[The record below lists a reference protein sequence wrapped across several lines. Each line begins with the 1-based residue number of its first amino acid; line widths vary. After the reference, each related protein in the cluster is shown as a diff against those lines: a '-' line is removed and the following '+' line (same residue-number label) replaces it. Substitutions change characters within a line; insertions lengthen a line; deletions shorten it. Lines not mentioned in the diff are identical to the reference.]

1 MIKSFDKNWKKI
13 SLRID
18 IFEWIFYYIC
28 ASYDSV
34 KETYINCFAY
44 NFLKNNN
51 TIIKIIMRK
60 LSLFLVLIGLF
71 LVSCNPKEPV
81 VKTQTV
87 SEIAATSAVGGGEVV
102 EDGRA
107 DVTERGV
114 CWSVAEN
121 PTVADAHSVNG
132 AGLGSFVSNITGL
145 TPNTAYYVRAY
156 ATNSEGTSY
165 GEQVNFMTLEEII
178 ELATVKTL
186 LVTGITSTTA
196 VAGGDVTADGGT
208 EVTAKGVC
216 WSTSQEPTIEGEHTE
231 NGAGTGEFTAEL
243 SGLEQN
249 TTYYVRAYATN
260 KEGTAYGEE
269 VSFTTLQENL
279 VVKPMVTTLE
289 IAGVSQT
296 TAVAGGNVTSDGG
309 AEVTARGVCWS
320 ASQEPTIEGEHTT
333 DGAGTGEYQSN
344 LSGLTANTTYYVR
357 AYATNSEGTAY
368 GEEISFTTLEEH
380 IVVEPTVVTV
390 SVSEV
395 TETTAVTGGNVT
407 SDGGGEVS
415 ARGVCWSTSQEPTVE
430 GSHTTDGTG
439 VGEFVSNLTDLTD
452 NTTYYVRAYA
462 TNEQG
467 TSYGEQMSFTTV
479 KHIDVPEVATVE
491 PAEITSTSAVTGGN
505 VISDGGAEV
514 TAKGVCW
521 STSQNPTISDSF
533 STDGIGLGEYIS
545 IINGLTI
552 NTTYYV
558 RAYATNAAGTAYGE
572 EFSFTTLCDLP
583 TVITTAI
590 TNVEITTAKGGGNVT
605 ADGGA
610 EVTARGLCWATH
622 MEPTIEDGFLTE
634 GAGLGEFTCDI
645 TGLNENTRYYVR
657 AYATNSVGTA
667 YGNVTT
673 LKTTD
678 DGTIAGIEY
687 VDLGLSVR
695 WAPFNIG
702 ATSPTECGD
711 YFAWGEIET
720 KTEYTEANSLTHGIY
735 MDDIGG
741 NPQYDAARAI
751 WGSTWR
757 LPSREEIEEIVAEC
771 TWEWTSVDGM
781 NGCKITG
788 PNGNHIF
795 VPAAGCYIG
804 AELKM
809 LGQNGMYHSY
819 KMCGDYVNFSYGFHF
834 GEGDDNYQL
843 DWLYRAYGR
852 SIRPV
857 TE

>member
-1 MIKSFDKNWKKI
+1 
-13 SLRID
+13 
-18 IFEWIFYYIC
+18 
-28 ASYDSV
+28 
-34 KETYINCFAY
+34 
-44 NFLKNNN
+44 
-51 TIIKIIMRK
+51 MRK

-81 VKTQTV
+81 VKTHAV

-114 CWSVAEN
+114 CWSTIEN
-121 PTVADAHSVNG
+121 PTVADAHSVDG

-178 ELATVKTL
+178 ELATVKTS

-269 VSFTTLQENL
+269 VSFTTLQENV

-320 ASQEPTIEGEHTT
+320 TSQEPTIEGEHTT
-333 DGAGTGEYQSN
+333 DGAGTGEYQSD

-430 GSHTTDGTG
+430 GNHTTDGTG

-479 KHIDVPEVATVE
+479 KHIDLPEVATVE

-545 IINGLTI
+545 IINGLAI

-622 MEPTIEDGFLTE
+622 LEPTIEDSFLVE

-687 VDLGLSVR
+687 VDLGLSVK

-834 GEGDDNYQL
+834 GEGADNYQL

>member
-1 MIKSFDKNWKKI
+1 
-13 SLRID
+13 
-18 IFEWIFYYIC
+18 
-28 ASYDSV
+28 
-34 KETYINCFAY
+34 
-44 NFLKNNN
+44 
-51 TIIKIIMRK
+51 MRK

-81 VKTQTV
+81 VKTQAV
-87 SEIAATSAVGGGEVV
+87 SEIAATSAIGGGDVV

-114 CWSVAEN
+114 CWSIVEN
-121 PTVADAHSVNG
+121 PTIADAHTSDG
-132 AGLGSFVSNITGL
+132 AGLGSFVSNITDL
-145 TPNTAYYVRAY
+145 EPNTTYYVRAY

-165 GEQVNFMTLEEII
+165 GDQVNFMTLEEMI
-178 ELATVKTL
+178 ELATVKTS
-186 LVTGITSTTA
+186 LVTSITSTTA
-196 VAGGDVTADGGT
+196 VVGGDVTADGGT

-216 WSTSQEPTIEGEHTE
+216 WSASQEPTIEGEHTE

-269 VSFTTLQENL
+269 VSFTTLQENV
-279 VVKPMVTTLE
+279 VVKPIVTTLE
-289 IAGVSQT
+289 IAGLSQT

-320 ASQEPTIEGEHTT
+320 TSQEPTVEGEHTT

-430 GSHTTDGTG
+430 GAHTTDGTG
-439 VGEFVSNLTDLTD
+439 VGEFVSHLTDLND

-479 KHIDVPEVATVE
+479 KHIDLPEVTTVE
-491 PAEITSTSAVTGGN
+491 PTEIATTSAKTGGN
-505 VISDGGAEV
+505 VTSDGGGEV

-521 STSQNPTISDSF
+521 STSQNPTLSDSF
-533 STDGIGLGEYIS
+533 STDGIGLGEYLS

-622 MEPTIEDGFLTE
+622 LEPTIEDSFLVE

-667 YGNVTT
+667 YGSVTT
-673 LKTTD
+673 LKTAD

-687 VDLGLSVR
+687 VDLGLSVK

-720 KTEYTEANSLTHGIY
+720 KTEYTEANSLTFGIY

-834 GEGDDNYQL
+834 GEGSDNYQL

>member
-1 MIKSFDKNWKKI
+1 MK
-13 SLRID
+13 
-18 IFEWIFYYIC
+18 
-28 ASYDSV
+28 
-34 KETYINCFAY
+34 
-44 NFLKNNN
+44 
-51 TIIKIIMRK
+51 K
-60 LSLFLVLIGLF
+60 LSLILVLIGF
-71 LVSCNPKEPV
+71 CLVSCNRKEPV
-81 VKTQTV
+81 VKTHSVT
-87 SEIAATSAVGGGEVV
+87 EITESTAVAGGEVI

-107 DVTERGV
+107 DVTERGI
-114 CWSVAEN
+114 CWSIVEN
-121 PTVADAHSVNG
+121 PTIADAHTNNG
-132 AGLGSFVSNITGL
+132 AGLGSFVSDITGL

-165 GEQVNFMTLEEII
+165 GEQVNFTTIEKKVI
-178 ELATVKTL
+178 ELPAVKTSM
-186 LVTGITSTTA
+186 VTSITTNSA
-196 VAGGDVTADGGT
+196 VAGGDITADGGA
-208 EVTAKGVC
+208 EVTLKGVC

-269 VSFTTLQENL
+269 VSFTTLQENV

-296 TAVAGGNVTSDGG
+296 TAVTGGNVTSDGG

-320 ASQEPTIEGEHTT
+320 TSQEPTIEGEHTI
-333 DGAGTGEYQSN
+333 DGAGTGEYQSD

-452 NTTYYVRAYA
+452 NTTYFVRAYA

-479 KHIDVPEVATVE
+479 KHIDLPEVTTVE
-491 PAEITSTSAVTGGN
+491 PTNIAITSAVTGGN
-505 VISDGGAEV
+505 VTSDGGAEV

-622 MEPTIEDGFLTE
+622 LEPTIEDSFLVE

-834 GEGDDNYQL
+834 GEGADNYQL

>member
-1 MIKSFDKNWKKI
+1 
-13 SLRID
+13 
-18 IFEWIFYYIC
+18 
-28 ASYDSV
+28 
-34 KETYINCFAY
+34 
-44 NFLKNNN
+44 
-51 TIIKIIMRK
+51 MRK

-81 VKTQTV
+81 VKTHAV

-114 CWSVAEN
+114 CWSTIEN
-121 PTVADAHSVNG
+121 PTVADAHSVDG

-178 ELATVKTL
+178 ELATVKTS

-269 VSFTTLQENL
+269 VSFTTLQENV

-430 GSHTTDGTG
+430 GNHTTDGTG

-479 KHIDVPEVATVE
+479 KHIDLPEVATVE

-545 IINGLTI
+545 IINGLAI

-622 MEPTIEDGFLTE
+622 LEPTIEDSFLVE

>member
-1 MIKSFDKNWKKI
+1 
-13 SLRID
+13 
-18 IFEWIFYYIC
+18 
-28 ASYDSV
+28 
-34 KETYINCFAY
+34 
-44 NFLKNNN
+44 
-51 TIIKIIMRK
+51 MRK

-81 VKTQTV
+81 VKTHSVT
-87 SEIAATSAVGGGEVV
+87 EITATAAVGGGEVV
-102 EDGRA
+102 EDGGA
-107 DVTERGV
+107 DVTARGI
-114 CWSVAEN
+114 CWSTVEN
-121 PTVADAHSVNG
+121 PTIADGHSNAG
-132 AGLGSFVSNITGL
+132 AGLGSFTSTMTELLSNT
-145 TPNTAYYVRAY
+145 TYYVRAY

-178 ELATVKTL
+178 ELATVKTS

-269 VSFTTLQENL
+269 VSFTTLQENV

-430 GSHTTDGTG
+430 GNHTTDGTG

-479 KHIDVPEVATVE
+479 KHIDLPEVATVE

-622 MEPTIEDGFLTE
+622 LEPTIEDSFLVE

-834 GEGDDNYQL
+834 GEGADNYQL

>member
-1 MIKSFDKNWKKI
+1 
-13 SLRID
+13 
-18 IFEWIFYYIC
+18 
-28 ASYDSV
+28 
-34 KETYINCFAY
+34 
-44 NFLKNNN
+44 
-51 TIIKIIMRK
+51 MRK

-71 LVSCNPKEPV
+71 LVSCSPKDPV
-81 VKTQTV
+81 VKTQAV
-87 SEIAATSAVGGGEVV
+87 SEITATSAVGGGDVV

-107 DVTERGV
+107 DVTARGV
-114 CWSVAEN
+114 CWSLVEN
-121 PTVADAHSVNG
+121 PTVADAHTNDG

-165 GEQVNFMTLEEII
+165 GKQINFMTLEEIM
-178 ELATVKTL
+178 ELATVKTS
-186 LVTGITSTTA
+186 LVTSITSSTA
-196 VAGGDVTADGGT
+196 VAGGDVTADGGA

-249 TTYYVRAYATN
+249 TTYYVRAYAIN

-269 VSFTTLQENL
+269 VSFTTLQENV

-289 IAGVSQT
+289 IAGLSQT

-320 ASQEPTIEGEHTT
+320 TSQEPTVEGEHTT

-439 VGEFVSNLTDLTD
+439 TGEFVSNLTDLND

-479 KHIDVPEVATVE
+479 KHIDLPEVTTVE
-491 PAEITSTSAVTGGN
+491 PTEIATTSAKTGGN
-505 VISDGGAEV
+505 VISDGGSEV

-521 STSQNPTISDSF
+521 STSQNPTLSDSF
-533 STDGIGLGEYIS
+533 STDGIGLGEYLS

-558 RAYATNAAGTAYGE
+558 RAYATNEAGTAYGE

-590 TNVEITTAKGGGNVT
+590 TNVEIATAKGGGNVT

-622 MEPTIEDGFLTE
+622 LEPTIEDSFLVE

-667 YGNVTT
+667 YGSVTT
-673 LKTTD
+673 LKTAD

-687 VDLGLSVR
+687 VDLGLSVK

-735 MDDIGG
+735 MEDIGG

-834 GEGDDNYQL
+834 GEGSDNYQL

>member
-1 MIKSFDKNWKKI
+1 
-13 SLRID
+13 
-18 IFEWIFYYIC
+18 
-28 ASYDSV
+28 
-34 KETYINCFAY
+34 
-44 NFLKNNN
+44 
-51 TIIKIIMRK
+51 MRK
-60 LSLFLVLIGLF
+60 LSLILVLVGLF

-81 VKTQTV
+81 VKTQAV
-87 SEIAATSAVGGGEVV
+87 SEIAATSAIGGGDVV

-114 CWSVAEN
+114 CWSIVEN
-121 PTVADAHSVNG
+121 PTIADAHTSDG
-132 AGLGSFVSNITGL
+132 AGLGSFVSNITDL
-145 TPNTAYYVRAY
+145 EPNTTYYVRAY

-165 GEQVNFMTLEEII
+165 GDPVNFMTLEEMI
-178 ELATVKTL
+178 ELATVKTS

-216 WSTSQEPTIEGEHTE
+216 WSASQEPTIEGEHTE

-269 VSFTTLQENL
+269 VSFTTLQENV

-289 IAGVSQT
+289 IAGLSQT

-320 ASQEPTIEGEHTT
+320 TSQEPIVEGEHTT

-415 ARGVCWSTSQEPTVE
+415 ARGVCWSTSQDPTVE

-439 VGEFVSNLTDLTD
+439 TGEFVSNLTDLNA

-479 KHIDVPEVATVE
+479 KHIDLPEVTTVE
-491 PAEITSTSAVTGGN
+491 PTEIATTSAKTGGN
-505 VISDGGAEV
+505 VISDGGSEV

-521 STSQNPTISDSF
+521 STSQNPTLSDSF
-533 STDGIGLGEYIS
+533 STDGIGLGEYLS

-558 RAYATNAAGTAYGE
+558 RAYATNEAGTAYGE

-622 MEPTIEDGFLTE
+622 LEPTIEDSFLVE

-667 YGNVTT
+667 YGSVTT
-673 LKTTD
+673 LKTND

-687 VDLGLSVR
+687 VDLGLSVK

-735 MDDIGG
+735 MEDIGG

-834 GEGDDNYQL
+834 GEGSDNYQL

>member
-1 MIKSFDKNWKKI
+1 MK
-13 SLRID
+13 
-18 IFEWIFYYIC
+18 
-28 ASYDSV
+28 
-34 KETYINCFAY
+34 
-44 NFLKNNN
+44 
-51 TIIKIIMRK
+51 K
-60 LSLFLVLIGLF
+60 LSLILVLIGF
-71 LVSCNPKEPV
+71 CLVSCNRKEPV
-81 VKTQTV
+81 VKTHSVT
-87 SEIAATSAVGGGEVV
+87 EITESTAVAGGEVI

-107 DVTERGV
+107 DVTERGI
-114 CWSVAEN
+114 CWSIVEN
-121 PTVADAHSVNG
+121 PTIADAHTNNG
-132 AGLGSFVSNITGL
+132 AGLGSFVSDITGL

-165 GEQVNFMTLEEII
+165 GEQVNFTTIEKKVI
-178 ELATVKTL
+178 ELPAVKTSM
-186 LVTGITSTTA
+186 VTSITTNSA
-196 VAGGDVTADGGT
+196 VAGGDITADGGA
-208 EVTAKGVC
+208 EVTLKGVC
-216 WSTSQEPTIEGEHTE
+216 WSASQEPTIEGEHTE

-260 KEGTAYGEE
+260 SEGTAYGEE
-269 VSFTTLQENL
+269 VSFTTLQENV

-296 TAVAGGNVTSDGG
+296 TAVTGGNVTSDGG

-320 ASQEPTIEGEHTT
+320 TSQEPTIEGEHTI
-333 DGAGTGEYQSN
+333 DGAGTGEYQSD

-368 GEEISFTTLEEH
+368 GEEISFTTLEEY

-430 GSHTTDGTG
+430 GNHTTDGTG

-452 NTTYYVRAYA
+452 NTTYFVRAYA

-479 KHIDVPEVATVE
+479 KHIDLPEVTTVE
-491 PAEITSTSAVTGGN
+491 PTNIAITSAVTGGN
-505 VISDGGAEV
+505 VTSDGGAEV

-545 IINGLTI
+545 IINGLAI

-622 MEPTIEDGFLTE
+622 LEPTIEDSFLVE

-687 VDLGLSVR
+687 VDLGLSVK

-834 GEGDDNYQL
+834 GEGADNYQL

>member
-1 MIKSFDKNWKKI
+1 
-13 SLRID
+13 
-18 IFEWIFYYIC
+18 
-28 ASYDSV
+28 
-34 KETYINCFAY
+34 
-44 NFLKNNN
+44 
-51 TIIKIIMRK
+51 MRK
-60 LSLFLVLIGLF
+60 LSLILVLVGLF

-81 VKTQTV
+81 VKTQAV
-87 SEIAATSAVGGGEVV
+87 SEIAATSAIGGGDVV

-114 CWSVAEN
+114 CWSIVEN
-121 PTVADAHSVNG
+121 PTIADAHTSDG

-145 TPNTAYYVRAY
+145 EPNTTYYLRAY

-165 GEQVNFMTLEEII
+165 GDQVNFMTLEEMI

-186 LVTGITSTTA
+186 LVTSITSTTA

-269 VSFTTLQENL
+269 VTFTTLQENV
-279 VVKPMVTTLE
+279 VVKPIVTTLE
-289 IAGVSQT
+289 IAGLSQT

-320 ASQEPTIEGEHTT
+320 TSQEPTVEGEHTT

-415 ARGVCWSTSQEPTVE
+415 ARGVCWSTSQDPTVE

-439 VGEFVSNLTDLTD
+439 TGEFVSNLTDLND

-479 KHIDVPEVATVE
+479 KHIDLPEVTTVE
-491 PAEITSTSAVTGGN
+491 PTEIATTSAKTGGN
-505 VISDGGAEV
+505 VTSDGGGEI

-521 STSQNPTISDSF
+521 STSQNPTLSDSF
-533 STDGIGLGEYIS
+533 STDGIGLGEYLS

-558 RAYATNAAGTAYGE
+558 RAYATNEAGTAYGE

-622 MEPTIEDGFLTE
+622 LEPTIEDSFLVE

-667 YGNVTT
+667 YGSVTT
-673 LKTTD
+673 LKTAD

-687 VDLGLSVR
+687 VDLGLSVK

-735 MDDIGG
+735 MEDIGG

-834 GEGDDNYQL
+834 GEGSDNYQL

>member
-1 MIKSFDKNWKKI
+1 MK
-13 SLRID
+13 
-18 IFEWIFYYIC
+18 
-28 ASYDSV
+28 
-34 KETYINCFAY
+34 
-44 NFLKNNN
+44 
-51 TIIKIIMRK
+51 K
-60 LSLFLVLIGLF
+60 LSLILVLIGF
-71 LVSCNPKEPV
+71 CLVSCNRKEPV
-81 VKTQTV
+81 VKTHSVT
-87 SEIAATSAVGGGEVV
+87 EITESTAVAGGEVI

-107 DVTERGV
+107 DVTERGI
-114 CWSVAEN
+114 CWSIVEN
-121 PTVADAHSVNG
+121 PTIADAHTNNG
-132 AGLGSFVSNITGL
+132 AGLGSFVSDITGL

-165 GEQVNFMTLEEII
+165 GEQVNFTTIEKKVI
-178 ELATVKTL
+178 ELPAVKTSM
-186 LVTGITSTTA
+186 VTSITTNSA
-196 VAGGDVTADGGT
+196 VAGGDITADGGA
-208 EVTAKGVC
+208 EVTLKGVC

-260 KEGTAYGEE
+260 SEGTAYGEE
-269 VSFTTLQENL
+269 VSFTTLQENV

-296 TAVAGGNVTSDGG
+296 TAVTGGNVTSDGG

-320 ASQEPTIEGEHTT
+320 TSQEPTIEGEHTT
-333 DGAGTGEYQSN
+333 DGVGTGEYQSD

-452 NTTYYVRAYA
+452 NTTYFVRAYA

-479 KHIDVPEVATVE
+479 KHIDLPEVATVE
-491 PAEITSTSAVTGGN
+491 PTNIAITSAVTGGN
-505 VISDGGAEV
+505 VTSDGGAEV

-622 MEPTIEDGFLTE
+622 LEPTIEDSFLVE

-687 VDLGLSVR
+687 VDLGLSVK

-834 GEGDDNYQL
+834 GEGADNYQL

>member
-1 MIKSFDKNWKKI
+1 
-13 SLRID
+13 
-18 IFEWIFYYIC
+18 
-28 ASYDSV
+28 
-34 KETYINCFAY
+34 
-44 NFLKNNN
+44 
-51 TIIKIIMRK
+51 MRK

>member
-1 MIKSFDKNWKKI
+1 
-13 SLRID
+13 
-18 IFEWIFYYIC
+18 
-28 ASYDSV
+28 
-34 KETYINCFAY
+34 
-44 NFLKNNN
+44 
-51 TIIKIIMRK
+51 MRK

-71 LVSCNPKEPV
+71 LVSCSPKDPV
-81 VKTQTV
+81 VKTQAV
-87 SEIAATSAVGGGEVV
+87 SEITATSAVGGGDVV

-107 DVTERGV
+107 DVTAKGV
-114 CWSVAEN
+114 CWSLVEN
-121 PTVADAHSVNG
+121 PTVADAHTNDG

-165 GEQVNFMTLEEII
+165 GKQINFMTLEEIM
-178 ELATVKTL
+178 ELATVKTS
-186 LVTGITSTTA
+186 LVTSITSSTA
-196 VAGGDVTADGGT
+196 VAGGDVTADGGA

-269 VSFTTLQENL
+269 VSFTTLQENV

-289 IAGVSQT
+289 IAGLSQT

-320 ASQEPTIEGEHTT
+320 TSQEPTVEGEHTT

-415 ARGVCWSTSQEPTVE
+415 ARGVCWSTSQDPTVE

-439 VGEFVSNLTDLTD
+439 TGEFVSNLTDLND

-479 KHIDVPEVATVE
+479 KHIDLPEVTTVE
-491 PAEITSTSAVTGGN
+491 PTEIAITSAKTGGN
-505 VISDGGAEV
+505 VTSDGGSEV

-521 STSQNPTISDSF
+521 STSQNPTLSDSF
-533 STDGIGLGEYIS
+533 STDGIGLGEYLS

-558 RAYATNAAGTAYGE
+558 RAYATNEAGTAYGE

-622 MEPTIEDGFLTE
+622 LEPTIEDSFLVE

-667 YGNVTT
+667 YGSVTT
-673 LKTTD
+673 LKTAD

-687 VDLGLSVR
+687 VDLGLSVK

-735 MDDIGG
+735 MEDIGG

-834 GEGDDNYQL
+834 GEGSDNYQL

>member
-1 MIKSFDKNWKKI
+1 
-13 SLRID
+13 
-18 IFEWIFYYIC
+18 
-28 ASYDSV
+28 
-34 KETYINCFAY
+34 
-44 NFLKNNN
+44 
-51 TIIKIIMRK
+51 MRK

-81 VKTQTV
+81 VKTQAV
-87 SEIAATSAVGGGEVV
+87 SEIAATSAIGGGDVV

-114 CWSVAEN
+114 CWSIVEN
-121 PTVADAHSVNG
+121 PTIADAHTSDG

-145 TPNTAYYVRAY
+145 EPNTTYYLRAY

-165 GEQVNFMTLEEII
+165 GDQVNFMTLEEMI
-178 ELATVKTL
+178 ELATVKTS
-186 LVTGITSTTA
+186 LVTSITSTTA

-269 VSFTTLQENL
+269 VSFTTLQENV

-289 IAGVSQT
+289 IAGLSQT

-320 ASQEPTIEGEHTT
+320 TSQEPTVEGEHTT

-357 AYATNSEGTAY
+357 AYATNIEGTAY

-439 VGEFVSNLTDLTD
+439 TGEFVSNLTDLND

-479 KHIDVPEVATVE
+479 KHIDLPEVTTVE
-491 PAEITSTSAVTGGN
+491 PTEIATTSAKTGGN
-505 VISDGGAEV
+505 VTSDGGGEI

-521 STSQNPTISDSF
+521 STSQNPTLSDSF
-533 STDGIGLGEYIS
+533 STDGIGLGEYLS

-558 RAYATNAAGTAYGE
+558 RAYATNEAGTAYGE

-622 MEPTIEDGFLTE
+622 LEPTIEDSFLVE

-667 YGNVTT
+667 YGSVTT
-673 LKTTD
+673 LKTAD

-687 VDLGLSVR
+687 VDLGLSVK

-735 MDDIGG
+735 MEDIGG

-834 GEGDDNYQL
+834 GEGSDNYQL

>member
-1 MIKSFDKNWKKI
+1 
-13 SLRID
+13 
-18 IFEWIFYYIC
+18 
-28 ASYDSV
+28 
-34 KETYINCFAY
+34 
-44 NFLKNNN
+44 
-51 TIIKIIMRK
+51 MRK
-60 LSLFLVLIGLF
+60 LSLILVLVGLF

-81 VKTQTV
+81 VKTQAV
-87 SEIAATSAVGGGEVV
+87 SEIAATSAIGGGDVV

-114 CWSVAEN
+114 CWSIVEN
-121 PTVADAHSVNG
+121 PTIADAHTSDG
-132 AGLGSFVSNITGL
+132 AGLGSFVSNITDL
-145 TPNTAYYVRAY
+145 EPNTTYYVRAY

-165 GEQVNFMTLEEII
+165 GDQVNFMTLEEMI
-178 ELATVKTL
+178 ELATVKTS
-186 LVTGITSTTA
+186 LVTSITSTTA
-196 VAGGDVTADGGT
+196 VVGGDVTADGGT

-216 WSTSQEPTIEGEHTE
+216 WSASQEPTIEGEHTE

-269 VSFTTLQENL
+269 VSFTTLQENV
-279 VVKPMVTTLE
+279 VVKPIVTTLE
-289 IAGVSQT
+289 IAGLSQT

-320 ASQEPTIEGEHTT
+320 TSQEPTVEGEHTT

-439 VGEFVSNLTDLTD
+439 TGEFISNLTDLND

-479 KHIDVPEVATVE
+479 KHIDLPEVTTVE
-491 PAEITSTSAVTGGN
+491 PTEIATTSAKTGGN
-505 VISDGGAEV
+505 VISDGGGEV

-521 STSQNPTISDSF
+521 STSQNPTLSDSF
-533 STDGIGLGEYIS
+533 STDGIGLGEYLS

-558 RAYATNAAGTAYGE
+558 RAYATNEAGTAYGE

-622 MEPTIEDGFLTE
+622 LEPTIEDSFLVE

-667 YGNVTT
+667 YGSVTT

-687 VDLGLSVR
+687 VDLGLSVK

-735 MDDIGG
+735 MEDIGG

-834 GEGDDNYQL
+834 GEGSDNYQL

>member
-1 MIKSFDKNWKKI
+1 
-13 SLRID
+13 
-18 IFEWIFYYIC
+18 
-28 ASYDSV
+28 
-34 KETYINCFAY
+34 
-44 NFLKNNN
+44 
-51 TIIKIIMRK
+51 MRK

-71 LVSCNPKEPV
+71 LVSCSPKDPV
-81 VKTQTV
+81 VKTQAV
-87 SEIAATSAVGGGEVV
+87 SEITATSAVGGGDVV

-107 DVTERGV
+107 DVTARGV
-114 CWSVAEN
+114 CWSLVEN
-121 PTVADAHSVNG
+121 PTVADAHTNDG

-165 GEQVNFMTLEEII
+165 GKQINFMTLEEIM
-178 ELATVKTL
+178 ELATVKTS
-186 LVTGITSTTA
+186 LVTSITSSTA
-196 VAGGDVTADGGT
+196 VAGGDVTADGGA

-249 TTYYVRAYATN
+249 TTYYVRAYAIN

-269 VSFTTLQENL
+269 VSFTTLQENV

-289 IAGVSQT
+289 IAGLSQT

-320 ASQEPTIEGEHTT
+320 TSQEPTVEGEHTT
-333 DGAGTGEYQSN
+333 DGSGTGEYQSN

-439 VGEFVSNLTDLTD
+439 TGEFVSNLTDLND

-479 KHIDVPEVATVE
+479 KHIDLPEVTTVE
-491 PAEITSTSAVTGGN
+491 PTEIATTSAKTGGN
-505 VISDGGAEV
+505 VISDGGSEV

-521 STSQNPTISDSF
+521 STSQNPTLSDSF
-533 STDGIGLGEYIS
+533 STDGIGLGEYLS

-558 RAYATNAAGTAYGE
+558 RAYATNEAGTAYGE

-622 MEPTIEDGFLTE
+622 LEPTIEDSFLVE

-667 YGNVTT
+667 YGSVTT
-673 LKTTD
+673 LKTAD

-687 VDLGLSVR
+687 VDLGLSVK

-735 MDDIGG
+735 MEDIGG

-834 GEGDDNYQL
+834 GEGSDNYQL

>member
-1 MIKSFDKNWKKI
+1 M
-13 SLRID
+13 
-18 IFEWIFYYIC
+18 
-28 ASYDSV
+28 
-34 KETYINCFAY
+34 
-44 NFLKNNN
+44 
-51 TIIKIIMRK
+51 
-60 LSLFLVLIGLF
+60 
-71 LVSCNPKEPV
+71 
-81 VKTQTV
+81 
-87 SEIAATSAVGGGEVV
+87 
-102 EDGRA
+102 
-107 DVTERGV
+107 
-114 CWSVAEN
+114 
-121 PTVADAHSVNG
+121 
-132 AGLGSFVSNITGL
+132 
-145 TPNTAYYVRAY
+145 
-156 ATNSEGTSY
+156 
-165 GEQVNFMTLEEII
+165 
-178 ELATVKTL
+178 
-186 LVTGITSTTA
+186 
-196 VAGGDVTADGGT
+196 
-208 EVTAKGVC
+208 
-216 WSTSQEPTIEGEHTE
+216 
-231 NGAGTGEFTAEL
+231 
-243 SGLEQN
+243 
-249 TTYYVRAYATN
+249 
-260 KEGTAYGEE
+260 
-269 VSFTTLQENL
+269 SFTT
-279 VVKPMVTTLE
+279 VKHIDLPEVTT
-289 IAGVSQT
+289 
-296 TAVAGGNVTSDGG
+296 
-309 AEVTARGVCWS
+309 
-320 ASQEPTIEGEHTT
+320 
-333 DGAGTGEYQSN
+333 
-344 LSGLTANTTYYVR
+344 
-357 AYATNSEGTAY
+357 
-368 GEEISFTTLEEH
+368 
-380 IVVEPTVVTV
+380 VEPTEIAIT
-390 SVSEV
+390 S
-395 TETTAVTGGNVT
+395 AKTGGNVT
-407 SDGGGEVS
+407 SDGGG
-415 ARGVCWSTSQEPTVE
+415 
-430 GSHTTDGTG
+430 
-439 VGEFVSNLTDLTD
+439 
-452 NTTYYVRAYA
+452 
-462 TNEQG
+462 
-467 TSYGEQMSFTTV
+467 
-479 KHIDVPEVATVE
+479 
-491 PAEITSTSAVTGGN
+491 
-505 VISDGGAEV
+505 EV

-521 STSQNPTISDSF
+521 STSQNPTLSDSF
-533 STDGIGLGEYIS
+533 STDGIGLGEYLS

-558 RAYATNAAGTAYGE
+558 RAYATNEAGTAYGE

-622 MEPTIEDGFLTE
+622 LEPTIEDSFLVE

-667 YGNVTT
+667 YGSVTT
-673 LKTTD
+673 LKTAD

-687 VDLGLSVR
+687 VDLGLSVK

-735 MDDIGG
+735 MEDIGG

-834 GEGDDNYQL
+834 GEGSDNYQL

>member
-1 MIKSFDKNWKKI
+1 
-13 SLRID
+13 
-18 IFEWIFYYIC
+18 
-28 ASYDSV
+28 
-34 KETYINCFAY
+34 
-44 NFLKNNN
+44 
-51 TIIKIIMRK
+51 MRK

-71 LVSCNPKEPV
+71 LVSCSPKDPV
-81 VKTQTV
+81 VKTQAV
-87 SEIAATSAVGGGEVV
+87 SEITATSAVGGGDVV

-107 DVTERGV
+107 DVTARGV
-114 CWSVAEN
+114 CWSLVEN
-121 PTVADAHSVNG
+121 PTVADAHTNDG

-165 GEQVNFMTLEEII
+165 GKQINFMTLEEIM
-178 ELATVKTL
+178 ELATVKTS
-186 LVTGITSTTA
+186 LVTSITSSTA
-196 VAGGDVTADGGT
+196 VAGGDVTADGGA

-269 VSFTTLQENL
+269 VSFTTLQENV

-289 IAGVSQT
+289 IAGLSQT

-320 ASQEPTIEGEHTT
+320 TSQEPTVEGEHTT

-439 VGEFVSNLTDLTD
+439 TGEFVSNLTDLND

-479 KHIDVPEVATVE
+479 KHIDLPEVTTVE
-491 PAEITSTSAVTGGN
+491 PTEIATTSAKTGGN
-505 VISDGGAEV
+505 VTSDGGGEV

-521 STSQNPTISDSF
+521 STSQNPTLSDSF
-533 STDGIGLGEYIS
+533 STDGIGLGEYLS

-558 RAYATNAAGTAYGE
+558 RAYATNEAGTAYGE

-622 MEPTIEDGFLTE
+622 LEPTIEDSFLVE

-667 YGNVTT
+667 YGSVTT
-673 LKTTD
+673 LKTAD

-687 VDLGLSVR
+687 VDLGLSVK

-702 ATSPTECGD
+702 ATSPAECGD

-735 MDDIGG
+735 MEDIGG

-834 GEGDDNYQL
+834 GEGSDNYQL

>member
-1 MIKSFDKNWKKI
+1 
-13 SLRID
+13 
-18 IFEWIFYYIC
+18 
-28 ASYDSV
+28 
-34 KETYINCFAY
+34 
-44 NFLKNNN
+44 
-51 TIIKIIMRK
+51 MRK

-81 VKTQTV
+81 VKTHAV

-114 CWSVAEN
+114 CWSTIEN
-121 PTVADAHSVNG
+121 PTVADAHSVDG

-178 ELATVKTL
+178 ELATVKTS
-186 LVTGITSTTA
+186 LVSGITSTTA

-269 VSFTTLQENL
+269 VSFTTLQENV

-479 KHIDVPEVATVE
+479 KHIDLPEVATVE

-521 STSQNPTISDSF
+521 NTSQNPTISDSF

-545 IINGLTI
+545 IINGLAI

-622 MEPTIEDGFLTE
+622 LEPTIEDSFLVE

-687 VDLGLSVR
+687 VDLGLSVK

-834 GEGDDNYQL
+834 GEGADNYQL

>member
-1 MIKSFDKNWKKI
+1 
-13 SLRID
+13 
-18 IFEWIFYYIC
+18 
-28 ASYDSV
+28 
-34 KETYINCFAY
+34 
-44 NFLKNNN
+44 
-51 TIIKIIMRK
+51 MRK
-60 LSLFLVLIGLF
+60 LSLILVLVGLF

-81 VKTQTV
+81 VKTQAV
-87 SEIAATSAVGGGEVV
+87 SEIAATSAIGGGDVV

-114 CWSVAEN
+114 CWSIVEN
-121 PTVADAHSVNG
+121 PTIADAHTSDG
-132 AGLGSFVSNITGL
+132 AGLGSFVSNITDL
-145 TPNTAYYVRAY
+145 EPNTTYYVRAY

-165 GEQVNFMTLEEII
+165 GDQVNFMTLEEMI
-178 ELATVKTL
+178 ELATVKTS
-186 LVTGITSTTA
+186 LVTSITSTTA

-269 VSFTTLQENL
+269 VSFTTLQENV
-279 VVKPMVTTLE
+279 VVKPIVTTLE
-289 IAGVSQT
+289 IAGLSQT

-320 ASQEPTIEGEHTT
+320 TSQEPTVEGEHTT

-415 ARGVCWSTSQEPTVE
+415 ARGVCWSTSQDPTVE

-439 VGEFVSNLTDLTD
+439 TGEFVSNLTDLND

-479 KHIDVPEVATVE
+479 KHIDLPEVTTVE
-491 PAEITSTSAVTGGN
+491 PTEIATTSAKTGGN
-505 VISDGGAEV
+505 VISDGGSEV

-521 STSQNPTISDSF
+521 STSQNPTLSDSF
-533 STDGIGLGEYIS
+533 STDGIGLGEYLS

-558 RAYATNAAGTAYGE
+558 RAYATNEAGTAYGE

-622 MEPTIEDGFLTE
+622 LEPTIEDSFLVE

-667 YGNVTT
+667 YGSVTT
-673 LKTTD
+673 LKTAD

-687 VDLGLSVR
+687 VDLGLSVK

-735 MDDIGG
+735 MEDIGG

-834 GEGDDNYQL
+834 GEGSDNYQL

>member
-1 MIKSFDKNWKKI
+1 
-13 SLRID
+13 
-18 IFEWIFYYIC
+18 
-28 ASYDSV
+28 
-34 KETYINCFAY
+34 
-44 NFLKNNN
+44 
-51 TIIKIIMRK
+51 MRK
-60 LSLFLVLIGLF
+60 LSLILVLVGLF

-81 VKTQTV
+81 VKTQAV
-87 SEIAATSAVGGGEVV
+87 SEIAATSAIGGGDVV

-114 CWSVAEN
+114 CWSIVEN
-121 PTVADAHSVNG
+121 PTIADAHTSDG
-132 AGLGSFVSNITGL
+132 AGLGSFVSNITDL
-145 TPNTAYYVRAY
+145 EPNTTYYVRAY

-165 GEQVNFMTLEEII
+165 GDQVNFMTLEEMI
-178 ELATVKTL
+178 ELATVKTS
-186 LVTGITSTTA
+186 LVTSITSTTA
-196 VAGGDVTADGGT
+196 VVGGDVTADGGT

-216 WSTSQEPTIEGEHTE
+216 WSASQEPTIEGEHTE

-269 VSFTTLQENL
+269 VSFTTLQENV

-289 IAGVSQT
+289 IAGLSQT

-320 ASQEPTIEGEHTT
+320 TSQEPTVEGEHTT
-333 DGAGTGEYQSN
+333 DGSGTGEYQSN

-439 VGEFVSNLTDLTD
+439 TGEFVSNLTDLND

-479 KHIDVPEVATVE
+479 KHIDLPEVTTVE
-491 PAEITSTSAVTGGN
+491 PTEIATTSAKTGGN
-505 VISDGGAEV
+505 VTSDGGGDV

-521 STSQNPTISDSF
+521 STSQNPTLSDSF
-533 STDGIGLGEYIS
+533 STDGIGLGEYLS

-558 RAYATNAAGTAYGE
+558 RAYATNEAGTAYGE

-622 MEPTIEDGFLTE
+622 LEPTIEDSFLVE

-667 YGNVTT
+667 YGSVTT
-673 LKTTD
+673 LKTAD

-687 VDLGLSVR
+687 VDLGLSVK

-834 GEGDDNYQL
+834 GEGSDNYQL

>member
-1 MIKSFDKNWKKI
+1 
-13 SLRID
+13 
-18 IFEWIFYYIC
+18 
-28 ASYDSV
+28 
-34 KETYINCFAY
+34 
-44 NFLKNNN
+44 
-51 TIIKIIMRK
+51 MRK
-60 LSLFLVLIGLF
+60 LSLILVLVGLF

-81 VKTQTV
+81 VKTQAV
-87 SEIAATSAVGGGEVV
+87 SEIAATSAIGGGDVV

-114 CWSVAEN
+114 CWSIVEN
-121 PTVADAHSVNG
+121 PTIADAHTSDG
-132 AGLGSFVSNITGL
+132 AGLGSFVSNITDL
-145 TPNTAYYVRAY
+145 EPNTTYYVRAY

-165 GEQVNFMTLEEII
+165 GDQVNFMTLEEMI
-178 ELATVKTL
+178 ELATVKTS
-186 LVTGITSTTA
+186 LVTSITSTTA
-196 VAGGDVTADGGT
+196 VVGGDVTADGGT

-216 WSTSQEPTIEGEHTE
+216 WSASQEPTIEGEHTE

-269 VSFTTLQENL
+269 VSFTTLQENV

-289 IAGVSQT
+289 IAGLSQT

-320 ASQEPTIEGEHTT
+320 TSQEPTVEGEHTT

-415 ARGVCWSTSQEPTVE
+415 ARGVCWSTSQDPTVE

-439 VGEFVSNLTDLTD
+439 TGEFVSNLTDLND

-479 KHIDVPEVATVE
+479 KHIDLPEVTTVE
-491 PAEITSTSAVTGGN
+491 PTEIATTSAKTGGN
-505 VISDGGAEV
+505 VTSDGGGDV

-521 STSQNPTISDSF
+521 STSQNPTLSDSF
-533 STDGIGLGEYIS
+533 STDGIGLGEYLS

-558 RAYATNAAGTAYGE
+558 RAYATNEAGTAYGE

-622 MEPTIEDGFLTE
+622 LEPTIEDSFLVE

-667 YGNVTT
+667 YGSVTT
-673 LKTTD
+673 LKTAD

-687 VDLGLSVR
+687 VDLGLSVK

-834 GEGDDNYQL
+834 GEGSDNYQL

>member
-1 MIKSFDKNWKKI
+1 
-13 SLRID
+13 
-18 IFEWIFYYIC
+18 
-28 ASYDSV
+28 
-34 KETYINCFAY
+34 
-44 NFLKNNN
+44 
-51 TIIKIIMRK
+51 MRK

-81 VKTQTV
+81 VKTQAV
-87 SEIAATSAVGGGEVV
+87 SEIAATSAIGGGDVV

-114 CWSVAEN
+114 CWSIVEN
-121 PTVADAHSVNG
+121 PTIADAHTSDG
-132 AGLGSFVSNITGL
+132 AGLGSFVSNITDL
-145 TPNTAYYVRAY
+145 EPNTTYYVRAY

-165 GEQVNFMTLEEII
+165 GDQVNFMTLEEMI
-178 ELATVKTL
+178 ELATVKTS
-186 LVTGITSTTA
+186 LVTSITSTTA

-269 VSFTTLQENL
+269 VSFTTLQENV

-289 IAGVSQT
+289 IAGLSQT

-320 ASQEPTIEGEHTT
+320 TSQEPTVEGEHTT

-439 VGEFVSNLTDLTD
+439 TGEFVSNLTDLND

-479 KHIDVPEVATVE
+479 KHIDLPEVTTVE
-491 PAEITSTSAVTGGN
+491 PTEIATTSAKTGGN
-505 VISDGGAEV
+505 VTSDGGGEV

-521 STSQNPTISDSF
+521 STSQNPTLSDSF
-533 STDGIGLGEYIS
+533 STDGIGLGEYLS

-558 RAYATNAAGTAYGE
+558 RAYATNEAGTAYGE

-622 MEPTIEDGFLTE
+622 LEPTIEDSFLVE

-667 YGNVTT
+667 YGSVTT
-673 LKTTD
+673 LKTAD

-687 VDLGLSVR
+687 VDLGLSVK

-735 MDDIGG
+735 MEDIGG

-834 GEGDDNYQL
+834 GEGSDNYQL

>member
-1 MIKSFDKNWKKI
+1 MKK
-13 SLRID
+13 L
-18 IFEWIFYYIC
+18 F
-28 ASYDSV
+28 
-34 KETYINCFAY
+34 
-44 NFLKNNN
+44 
-51 TIIKIIMRK
+51 
-60 LSLFLVLIGLF
+60 LFLVLTGLF
-71 LVSCNPKEPV
+71 TVSCNRKEPI
-81 VKTQTV
+81 VKTESVTEITESTAV
-87 SEIAATSAVGGGEVV
+87 SGGNVI
-102 EDGRA
+102 EDGGA
-107 DVTERGV
+107 EVTARGV
-114 CWSVAEN
+114 CWSVVEN
-121 PTVADAHSVNG
+121 PTVADAHSVDG

-178 ELATVKTL
+178 ELATVKTS

-231 NGAGTGEFTAEL
+231 NGAGTGEFTVEL

-269 VSFTTLQENL
+269 VSFTTLQENV

-296 TAVAGGNVTSDGG
+296 TAVTGGNVTSDGG

-320 ASQEPTIEGEHTT
+320 TSQEPTIEGEHTT
-333 DGAGTGEYQSN
+333 DGAGTGEFQSN

-380 IVVEPTVVTV
+380 IVVEPTVITV
-390 SVSEV
+390 SISEV

-430 GSHTTDGTG
+430 GNHTTDGTG

-452 NTTYYVRAYA
+452 NTTYFVRAYA

-479 KHIDVPEVATVE
+479 KHIDLPEVTTIE
-491 PAEITSTSAVTGGN
+491 PAEITSISAVTGGN

-590 TNVEITTAKGGGNVT
+590 TNVDITTAKGGGNVT

-622 MEPTIEDGFLTE
+622 LEPTIEDSFLVE

-687 VDLGLSVR
+687 VDLGLSVK

-834 GEGDDNYQL
+834 GEGADNYQL

>member
-1 MIKSFDKNWKKI
+1 
-13 SLRID
+13 
-18 IFEWIFYYIC
+18 
-28 ASYDSV
+28 
-34 KETYINCFAY
+34 
-44 NFLKNNN
+44 
-51 TIIKIIMRK
+51 MRK

-81 VKTQTV
+81 VKTQAV
-87 SEIAATSAVGGGEVV
+87 SEIAATSAIGGGDVV

-114 CWSVAEN
+114 CWSIVEN
-121 PTVADAHSVNG
+121 PTIADAHTSDG
-132 AGLGSFVSNITGL
+132 AGLGSFVSNITDL
-145 TPNTAYYVRAY
+145 EPNTTYYVRAY

-165 GEQVNFMTLEEII
+165 GDQVNFMTLEEMI
-178 ELATVKTL
+178 ELATVKTS
-186 LVTGITSTTA
+186 LVTSITSTTA

-208 EVTAKGVC
+208 EVTVKGVC

-269 VSFTTLQENL
+269 VTFTTLQENV
-279 VVKPMVTTLE
+279 VVKPIVTTLE
-289 IAGVSQT
+289 IAGLSQT

-320 ASQEPTIEGEHTT
+320 TSQEPTVEGEHTT

-430 GSHTTDGTG
+430 GAHTTDGTG
-439 VGEFVSNLTDLTD
+439 VGEFVSHLTDLND

-479 KHIDVPEVATVE
+479 KHIDLPEVTTVE
-491 PAEITSTSAVTGGN
+491 PTEIATTSAKTGGN
-505 VISDGGAEV
+505 VTSDGGGEV

-521 STSQNPTISDSF
+521 STSQNPTLSDSF
-533 STDGIGLGEYIS
+533 STDGIGLGEYLS

-622 MEPTIEDGFLTE
+622 LEPTIEDSFLVE

-667 YGNVTT
+667 YGSVTT
-673 LKTTD
+673 LKTAD

-687 VDLGLSVR
+687 VDLGLSVK

-720 KTEYTEANSLTHGIY
+720 KTEYTEANSLTFGIY

-834 GEGDDNYQL
+834 GEGSDNYQL

>member
-1 MIKSFDKNWKKI
+1 
-13 SLRID
+13 
-18 IFEWIFYYIC
+18 
-28 ASYDSV
+28 
-34 KETYINCFAY
+34 
-44 NFLKNNN
+44 
-51 TIIKIIMRK
+51 MRK

-71 LVSCNPKEPV
+71 LVSCSPKDPV
-81 VKTQTV
+81 VKTQAV
-87 SEIAATSAVGGGEVV
+87 SEITATSAVGGGDVV

-107 DVTERGV
+107 DVTARGV
-114 CWSVAEN
+114 CWSLVEN
-121 PTVADAHSVNG
+121 PTVADAHTNDG

-165 GEQVNFMTLEEII
+165 GKQINFMTLEEIM
-178 ELATVKTL
+178 ELATVKTS
-186 LVTGITSTTA
+186 LVTSITSSTA

-249 TTYYVRAYATN
+249 TTYYVRAYAIN

-269 VSFTTLQENL
+269 VSFTTLQENV

-289 IAGVSQT
+289 IAGLSQT

-320 ASQEPTIEGEHTT
+320 TSQEPTVEGEHTT
-333 DGAGTGEYQSN
+333 DGSGTGEYQSN

-380 IVVEPTVVTV
+380 IVVEPTVVTI

-415 ARGVCWSTSQEPTVE
+415 ARGVCWSTSQDPTVE

-439 VGEFVSNLTDLTD
+439 TGEFVSNLTDLND

-479 KHIDVPEVATVE
+479 KHIDLPEVTTVE
-491 PAEITSTSAVTGGN
+491 PTEIATTSAKTGGN
-505 VISDGGAEV
+505 VISDGGSEV

-521 STSQNPTISDSF
+521 STSQNPTLSDSF
-533 STDGIGLGEYIS
+533 STDGIGLGEYLS

-558 RAYATNAAGTAYGE
+558 RAYATNEAGTAYGE

-590 TNVEITTAKGGGNVT
+590 TNVEIATAKGGGNVT

-622 MEPTIEDGFLTE
+622 LEPTIEDSFLVE

-667 YGNVTT
+667 YGSVTT
-673 LKTTD
+673 LKTAD

-687 VDLGLSVR
+687 VDLGLSVK

-735 MDDIGG
+735 MEDIGG

-834 GEGDDNYQL
+834 GEGSDNYQL

>member
-1 MIKSFDKNWKKI
+1 
-13 SLRID
+13 
-18 IFEWIFYYIC
+18 
-28 ASYDSV
+28 
-34 KETYINCFAY
+34 
-44 NFLKNNN
+44 
-51 TIIKIIMRK
+51 MRK

-87 SEIAATSAVGGGEVV
+87 SGIAATSAVGGGEVV

-121 PTVADAHSVNG
+121 PTVADAHSVDG

-178 ELATVKTL
+178 ELATVKTS

-269 VSFTTLQENL
+269 VSFTTLQENV

-430 GSHTTDGTG
+430 GNHTTDGTG

-521 STSQNPTISDSF
+521 NTSQNPTISDSF

-687 VDLGLSVR
+687 VDLGLSVK

>member
-1 MIKSFDKNWKKI
+1 
-13 SLRID
+13 
-18 IFEWIFYYIC
+18 
-28 ASYDSV
+28 
-34 KETYINCFAY
+34 
-44 NFLKNNN
+44 
-51 TIIKIIMRK
+51 MRK

-71 LVSCNPKEPV
+71 LVSCSPKDPV
-81 VKTQTV
+81 VKTQAV
-87 SEIAATSAVGGGEVV
+87 SEITATSAVGGGDVV

-107 DVTERGV
+107 DVTARGV
-114 CWSVAEN
+114 CWSLVEN
-121 PTVADAHSVNG
+121 PTVADAHTSDG

-145 TPNTAYYVRAY
+145 TPNTTYYVRAY
-156 ATNSEGTSY
+156 ATNSEGISY
-165 GEQVNFMTLEEII
+165 GDQVNFMTLEEMI
-178 ELATVKTL
+178 ELATVKTS
-186 LVTGITSTTA
+186 LVTSITSTTA
-196 VAGGDVTADGGT
+196 VAGGDVTADGGA

-269 VSFTTLQENL
+269 VSFTTLQENV

-289 IAGVSQT
+289 IAGLSQT

-320 ASQEPTIEGEHTT
+320 TSQEPTVEGEHTT

-357 AYATNSEGTAY
+357 AYATNIEGTAY

-439 VGEFVSNLTDLTD
+439 TGEFVSNLTDLND

-479 KHIDVPEVATVE
+479 KHIDLPEVTTVE
-491 PAEITSTSAVTGGN
+491 PTEIATTSAKTGGN
-505 VISDGGAEV
+505 VISDGGSEV

-521 STSQNPTISDSF
+521 STSQNPTLSDSF
-533 STDGIGLGEYIS
+533 STDGIGLGEYLS

-558 RAYATNAAGTAYGE
+558 RAYATNEAGTAYGE

-622 MEPTIEDGFLTE
+622 LEPTIEDSFLVE

-667 YGNVTT
+667 YGSVTT
-673 LKTTD
+673 LKTAD

-687 VDLGLSVR
+687 VDLGLSVK

-720 KTEYTEANSLTHGIY
+720 KTEYTEANSLTFGIY

-834 GEGDDNYQL
+834 GEGSDNYQL

>member
-1 MIKSFDKNWKKI
+1 
-13 SLRID
+13 
-18 IFEWIFYYIC
+18 
-28 ASYDSV
+28 
-34 KETYINCFAY
+34 
-44 NFLKNNN
+44 
-51 TIIKIIMRK
+51 MRK

-81 VKTQTV
+81 VKTHSVT
-87 SEIAATSAVGGGEVV
+87 EITATAAVGGGEVV
-102 EDGRA
+102 EDGGA
-107 DVTERGV
+107 DVTARGI
-114 CWSVAEN
+114 CWSTVEN
-121 PTVADAHSVNG
+121 PTIADGHSNAG
-132 AGLGSFVSNITGL
+132 AGLGSFTSTMTELLSNT
-145 TPNTAYYVRAY
+145 TYYVRAY

-165 GEQVNFMTLEEII
+165 GEQVNFMTLEEMI
-178 ELATVKTL
+178 ELATVKTS
-186 LVTGITSTTA
+186 LVSGITSTTA

-269 VSFTTLQENL
+269 VSFTTLQENV

-289 IAGVSQT
+289 IAGLSQT

-430 GSHTTDGTG
+430 GNHTTDGTG

-479 KHIDVPEVATVE
+479 KHIDLPEVATVE

-622 MEPTIEDGFLTE
+622 LEPTIEDSFLVE

-834 GEGDDNYQL
+834 GEGADNYQL

>member
-1 MIKSFDKNWKKI
+1 
-13 SLRID
+13 
-18 IFEWIFYYIC
+18 
-28 ASYDSV
+28 
-34 KETYINCFAY
+34 
-44 NFLKNNN
+44 
-51 TIIKIIMRK
+51 MRK
-60 LSLFLVLIGLF
+60 LSLILVLVGLF

-81 VKTQTV
+81 VKTQAV
-87 SEIAATSAVGGGEVV
+87 SEIAATSAIGGGDVV

-114 CWSVAEN
+114 CWSIVEN
-121 PTVADAHSVNG
+121 PTIADAHTSDG

-145 TPNTAYYVRAY
+145 EPNTTYYVRAY

-165 GEQVNFMTLEEII
+165 GDQVNFMTLEEMI
-178 ELATVKTL
+178 ELATVKTS
-186 LVTGITSTTA
+186 LVTSITSTTA

-269 VSFTTLQENL
+269 VTFTTLQENV
-279 VVKPMVTTLE
+279 VVKPIVTTLE
-289 IAGVSQT
+289 IAGLSQT

-320 ASQEPTIEGEHTT
+320 TSQEPTVEGEHTT

-430 GSHTTDGTG
+430 GAHTTDGTG
-439 VGEFVSNLTDLTD
+439 TGEFVSHLTDLND

-479 KHIDVPEVATVE
+479 KHIDLPEVTTVE
-491 PAEITSTSAVTGGN
+491 PTEIATTSAKTGGN
-505 VISDGGAEV
+505 VTSDGGGEV

-521 STSQNPTISDSF
+521 STSQNPTLSDSF
-533 STDGIGLGEYIS
+533 STDGIGLGEYLS

-622 MEPTIEDGFLTE
+622 LEPTIEDSFLVE

-667 YGNVTT
+667 YGSVTT
-673 LKTTD
+673 LKTAD

-687 VDLGLSVR
+687 VDLGLSVK

-720 KTEYTEANSLTHGIY
+720 KTEYTEANSLTFGIY

-834 GEGDDNYQL
+834 GEGSDNYQL

>member
-1 MIKSFDKNWKKI
+1 
-13 SLRID
+13 
-18 IFEWIFYYIC
+18 
-28 ASYDSV
+28 
-34 KETYINCFAY
+34 
-44 NFLKNNN
+44 
-51 TIIKIIMRK
+51 MRK

-81 VKTQTV
+81 VKTQAV
-87 SEIAATSAVGGGEVV
+87 SEIAATSAIGGGDVV

-114 CWSVAEN
+114 CWSIVEN
-121 PTVADAHSVNG
+121 PTIADAHTSDG

-145 TPNTAYYVRAY
+145 EPNTTYYLRAY

-165 GEQVNFMTLEEII
+165 GDQVNFMTLEEMI

-186 LVTGITSTTA
+186 LVTSITSTTA

-269 VSFTTLQENL
+269 VSFTTLQENV
-279 VVKPMVTTLE
+279 VVKPIVTTLE
-289 IAGVSQT
+289 IAGLSQT

-320 ASQEPTIEGEHTT
+320 TSQEPTVEGEHTT

-415 ARGVCWSTSQEPTVE
+415 ARGVCWSTSQDPTVE

-439 VGEFVSNLTDLTD
+439 TGEFVSNLTDLND

-479 KHIDVPEVATVE
+479 KHIDLPEVTTVE
-491 PAEITSTSAVTGGN
+491 PTEIAITSAKTGGN
-505 VISDGGAEV
+505 VTSDGGSEV

-521 STSQNPTISDSF
+521 STSQNPTLSDSF
-533 STDGIGLGEYIS
+533 STDGIGLGEYLS

-558 RAYATNAAGTAYGE
+558 RAYATNEAGTAYGE

-622 MEPTIEDGFLTE
+622 LEPTIEDSFLVE

-667 YGNVTT
+667 YGSVTT
-673 LKTTD
+673 LKTAD

-687 VDLGLSVR
+687 VDLGLSVK

-735 MDDIGG
+735 MEDIGG

-834 GEGDDNYQL
+834 GEGSDNYQL

>member
-1 MIKSFDKNWKKI
+1 
-13 SLRID
+13 
-18 IFEWIFYYIC
+18 
-28 ASYDSV
+28 
-34 KETYINCFAY
+34 
-44 NFLKNNN
+44 
-51 TIIKIIMRK
+51 MRK

-71 LVSCNPKEPV
+71 LVSCSPKDPV
-81 VKTQTV
+81 VKTQAV
-87 SEIAATSAVGGGEVV
+87 SEITATSAVGGGDVV

-107 DVTERGV
+107 DVTARGV
-114 CWSVAEN
+114 CWSLVEN
-121 PTVADAHSVNG
+121 PTVADAHTNDG

-145 TPNTAYYVRAY
+145 TPNTTYYVRAY

-165 GEQVNFMTLEEII
+165 GDQVNFMTLEEMI
-178 ELATVKTL
+178 ELATVKTS
-186 LVTGITSTTA
+186 LVTSITSTTA
-196 VAGGDVTADGGT
+196 VAGGDVTADGGA

-216 WSTSQEPTIEGEHTE
+216 WSASQEPTIEGEHTE

-269 VSFTTLQENL
+269 VSFTTLQENV

-289 IAGVSQT
+289 IAGLSQT

-320 ASQEPTIEGEHTT
+320 TSQEPTVEGEHTT
-333 DGAGTGEYQSN
+333 DGSGTGEYQSN

-357 AYATNSEGTAY
+357 AYATNIEGTAY

-415 ARGVCWSTSQEPTVE
+415 ARGVCWSTSQDPTVE

-439 VGEFVSNLTDLTD
+439 TGEFVSNLTDLND

-479 KHIDVPEVATVE
+479 KHINLPEVTTVE
-491 PAEITSTSAVTGGN
+491 PTEIAITSAKTGGN
-505 VISDGGAEV
+505 VTSDGGGEV

-521 STSQNPTISDSF
+521 STSQNPTLSDSF
-533 STDGIGLGEYIS
+533 STDGIGLGEYLS

-558 RAYATNAAGTAYGE
+558 RAYATNEAGTAYGE

-622 MEPTIEDGFLTE
+622 LEPTIEDSFLVE

-667 YGNVTT
+667 YGSVTT

-687 VDLGLSVR
+687 VDLGLSVK

-735 MDDIGG
+735 MEDIGG

-834 GEGDDNYQL
+834 GEGSDNYQL

>member
-1 MIKSFDKNWKKI
+1 
-13 SLRID
+13 
-18 IFEWIFYYIC
+18 
-28 ASYDSV
+28 
-34 KETYINCFAY
+34 
-44 NFLKNNN
+44 
-51 TIIKIIMRK
+51 MRK
-60 LSLFLVLIGLF
+60 LSLFFVLIGFF
-71 LVSCNPKEPV
+71 LVSCNPKDPV
-81 VKTQTV
+81 VKTHSVT
-87 SEIAATSAVGGGEVV
+87 EITATAAVGGGEVV
-102 EDGRA
+102 EDGGA
-107 DVTERGV
+107 DVTARGI
-114 CWSVAEN
+114 CWSTVEN
-121 PTVADAHSVNG
+121 PTIADGHSNAG
-132 AGLGSFVSNITGL
+132 AGLGSFTSTMTELLSNT
-145 TPNTAYYVRAY
+145 TYYVRAY

-178 ELATVKTL
+178 ELATVKTS

-269 VSFTTLQENL
+269 VSFTTLQENV

-430 GSHTTDGTG
+430 GNHTTDGTG

-452 NTTYYVRAYA
+452 NTTYFVRAYA

-479 KHIDVPEVATVE
+479 KHIDLPEVATVE
-491 PAEITSTSAVTGGN
+491 PTNIAITSAVTGGN
-505 VISDGGAEV
+505 VTSDGGAEV

-622 MEPTIEDGFLTE
+622 LEPTIEDSFLVE

-687 VDLGLSVR
+687 VDLGLSVK

-834 GEGDDNYQL
+834 GEGADNYQL

>member
-1 MIKSFDKNWKKI
+1 
-13 SLRID
+13 
-18 IFEWIFYYIC
+18 
-28 ASYDSV
+28 
-34 KETYINCFAY
+34 
-44 NFLKNNN
+44 
-51 TIIKIIMRK
+51 MRK

-71 LVSCNPKEPV
+71 LVSCSPKDPV
-81 VKTQTV
+81 VKTQAV
-87 SEIAATSAVGGGEVV
+87 SEITATSAVGGGDVV

-107 DVTERGV
+107 DVTARGV
-114 CWSVAEN
+114 CWSLVEN
-121 PTVADAHSVNG
+121 PTVADAHTNDG

-145 TPNTAYYVRAY
+145 TPNTTYYVRAY

-165 GEQVNFMTLEEII
+165 GDQVNFMTLEEMI
-178 ELATVKTL
+178 ELATVKTS
-186 LVTGITSTTA
+186 LVTSITSSTA
-196 VAGGDVTADGGT
+196 VAGGDVTADGGA

-249 TTYYVRAYATN
+249 TTYYVRAYAIN

-269 VSFTTLQENL
+269 VSFTTLQENV

-289 IAGVSQT
+289 IAGLSQT

-320 ASQEPTIEGEHTT
+320 TSQEPTVEGEHTT

-415 ARGVCWSTSQEPTVE
+415 ARGVCWSTSQDPTVE

-439 VGEFVSNLTDLTD
+439 TGEFVSNLTDLND

-479 KHIDVPEVATVE
+479 KHINLPEVTTVE
-491 PAEITSTSAVTGGN
+491 PTEIAITSAKTGGN
-505 VISDGGAEV
+505 VTSDGGGEV

-521 STSQNPTISDSF
+521 STSQNPTLSDSF
-533 STDGIGLGEYIS
+533 STDGIGLGEYLS

-558 RAYATNAAGTAYGE
+558 RAYATNEAGTAYGE
-572 EFSFTTLCDLP
+572 EFSFATLCDLP

-622 MEPTIEDGFLTE
+622 LEPTIEDSFLVE

-667 YGNVTT
+667 YGSVTT
-673 LKTTD
+673 LKTAD

-687 VDLGLSVR
+687 VDLGLSVK

-735 MDDIGG
+735 MEDIGG

-834 GEGDDNYQL
+834 GEGSDNYQL

>member
-1 MIKSFDKNWKKI
+1 
-13 SLRID
+13 
-18 IFEWIFYYIC
+18 
-28 ASYDSV
+28 
-34 KETYINCFAY
+34 
-44 NFLKNNN
+44 
-51 TIIKIIMRK
+51 MRK

-81 VKTQTV
+81 VKTQAV
-87 SEIAATSAVGGGEVV
+87 SEIAATSAIGGGDVV

-114 CWSVAEN
+114 CWSIVEN
-121 PTVADAHSVNG
+121 PTIADAHTSDG

-145 TPNTAYYVRAY
+145 EPNTTYYLRAY

-165 GEQVNFMTLEEII
+165 GDQVNFMTLEEMI
-178 ELATVKTL
+178 ELATVKTS
-186 LVTGITSTTA
+186 LVTSITSTTA

-269 VSFTTLQENL
+269 VTFTTLQENV
-279 VVKPMVTTLE
+279 VVKPIVTTLE
-289 IAGVSQT
+289 IAGLSQT

-320 ASQEPTIEGEHTT
+320 TSQEPTVEGEHTT

-357 AYATNSEGTAY
+357 AYATNIEGTAY

-415 ARGVCWSTSQEPTVE
+415 ARGVCWSTSQDPTVE

-439 VGEFVSNLTDLTD
+439 TGEFVSNLTDLND

-479 KHIDVPEVATVE
+479 KHIDLPEVTTVE
-491 PAEITSTSAVTGGN
+491 PTEIATTSAKTGGN
-505 VISDGGAEV
+505 VTSDGGGEI

-521 STSQNPTISDSF
+521 STSQNPTLSDSF
-533 STDGIGLGEYIS
+533 STDGIGLGEYLS

-558 RAYATNAAGTAYGE
+558 RAYATNEAGTAYGE

-622 MEPTIEDGFLTE
+622 LEPTIEDSFLVE

-667 YGNVTT
+667 YGSVTT
-673 LKTTD
+673 LKTAD

-687 VDLGLSVR
+687 VDLGLSVK

-735 MDDIGG
+735 MEDIGG

-834 GEGDDNYQL
+834 GEGSDNYQL

>member
-1 MIKSFDKNWKKI
+1 
-13 SLRID
+13 
-18 IFEWIFYYIC
+18 
-28 ASYDSV
+28 
-34 KETYINCFAY
+34 
-44 NFLKNNN
+44 
-51 TIIKIIMRK
+51 MRK

-81 VKTQTV
+81 VKTHAV

-114 CWSVAEN
+114 CWSTIEN
-121 PTVADAHSVNG
+121 PTIADAHSVDG

-178 ELATVKTL
+178 ELATVKTS

-231 NGAGTGEFTAEL
+231 NGAGTGEFTVEL

-269 VSFTTLQENL
+269 VSFTTLQENV

-296 TAVAGGNVTSDGG
+296 TAVTGGNVTSDGG

-320 ASQEPTIEGEHTT
+320 TSQEPTIEGEHTT
-333 DGAGTGEYQSN
+333 DGAGTGEFQSN

-380 IVVEPTVVTV
+380 IVVEPTVITV
-390 SVSEV
+390 SISEV

-430 GSHTTDGTG
+430 GNHTTDGTG

-452 NTTYYVRAYA
+452 NTTYFVRAYA

-479 KHIDVPEVATVE
+479 KHIDLPEVTTIE
-491 PAEITSTSAVTGGN
+491 PAEITSISAVTGGN

-590 TNVEITTAKGGGNVT
+590 TNVDITTAKGGGNVT

-622 MEPTIEDGFLTE
+622 LEPTIEDSFLVE

-687 VDLGLSVR
+687 VDLGLSVK

-834 GEGDDNYQL
+834 GEGADNYQL

>member
-1 MIKSFDKNWKKI
+1 
-13 SLRID
+13 
-18 IFEWIFYYIC
+18 
-28 ASYDSV
+28 
-34 KETYINCFAY
+34 
-44 NFLKNNN
+44 
-51 TIIKIIMRK
+51 MRK

-81 VKTQTV
+81 VKTQAV
-87 SEIAATSAVGGGEVV
+87 SEIAATSAIGGGDVV

-114 CWSVAEN
+114 CWSIVEN
-121 PTVADAHSVNG
+121 PTIADAHTSDG

-145 TPNTAYYVRAY
+145 EPNTTYYLRAY

-165 GEQVNFMTLEEII
+165 GDQVNFMTLEEMI
-178 ELATVKTL
+178 ELATVKTS
-186 LVTGITSTTA
+186 LVTSITSTTA

-269 VSFTTLQENL
+269 VSFTTLQENV

-289 IAGVSQT
+289 IAGLSQT

-320 ASQEPTIEGEHTT
+320 TSQEPTVEGEHTT

-357 AYATNSEGTAY
+357 AYATNIEGTAY

-430 GSHTTDGTG
+430 GSHTTDGIGT
-439 VGEFVSNLTDLTD
+439 GEFVSNLTDLND

-479 KHIDVPEVATVE
+479 KHIDLPEVTTVE
-491 PAEITSTSAVTGGN
+491 PTEIATTSAKTGGN
-505 VISDGGAEV
+505 VTSDGGGEI

-521 STSQNPTISDSF
+521 STSQNPTLSDSF
-533 STDGIGLGEYIS
+533 STDGIGLGEYLS

-558 RAYATNAAGTAYGE
+558 RAYATNEAGTAYGE

-622 MEPTIEDGFLTE
+622 LEPTIEDSFLVE

-667 YGNVTT
+667 YGSVTT
-673 LKTTD
+673 LKTAD

-687 VDLGLSVR
+687 VDLGLSVK

-735 MDDIGG
+735 MEDIGG

-834 GEGDDNYQL
+834 GEGSDNYQL

>member
-1 MIKSFDKNWKKI
+1 
-13 SLRID
+13 
-18 IFEWIFYYIC
+18 
-28 ASYDSV
+28 
-34 KETYINCFAY
+34 
-44 NFLKNNN
+44 
-51 TIIKIIMRK
+51 MRK

-71 LVSCNPKEPV
+71 LVSCSPKDPV
-81 VKTQTV
+81 VKTQAV
-87 SEIAATSAVGGGEVV
+87 SEITATSAVGGGDVV

-107 DVTERGV
+107 DVTARGV
-114 CWSVAEN
+114 CWSLVEN
-121 PTVADAHSVNG
+121 PTVADAHTNDG

-165 GEQVNFMTLEEII
+165 GKQINFMTLEEIM
-178 ELATVKTL
+178 ELATVKTS
-186 LVTGITSTTA
+186 LVTSITSSTA
-196 VAGGDVTADGGT
+196 VAGGDVTADGGA

-269 VSFTTLQENL
+269 VSFTTLQENV

-289 IAGVSQT
+289 IAGLSQT

-320 ASQEPTIEGEHTT
+320 TSQEPTVEGEHTT

-415 ARGVCWSTSQEPTVE
+415 ARGVCWSTSQDPTVE

-439 VGEFVSNLTDLTD
+439 TGEFVSNLTDLND

-479 KHIDVPEVATVE
+479 KHIDLPEVTTVE
-491 PAEITSTSAVTGGN
+491 PTEIAITSAKTGGN
-505 VISDGGAEV
+505 VTSDGGSEV

-521 STSQNPTISDSF
+521 STSQNPTLSDSF
-533 STDGIGLGEYIS
+533 STDGIGLGEYLS

-558 RAYATNAAGTAYGE
+558 RAYATNEAGTAYGE

-622 MEPTIEDGFLTE
+622 LEPTIEDSFLVE

-667 YGNVTT
+667 YGSVTT
-673 LKTTD
+673 LKTAD

-687 VDLGLSVR
+687 VDLGLSVK

-735 MDDIGG
+735 MEDIGG

-834 GEGDDNYQL
+834 GEGSDNYQL